1 MAPKRMAVAS
11 RWTTVLAWWLL
22 FSAVAAAAVQLPR
35 MRGKFIVDPFGAA
48 VQLPEMRGRSVVVTC
63 AAAARFLTGSYG
75 DGVEGATTVQREI
88 EDEKREIF
96 TGPNPLHH

>member
-1 MAPKRMAVAS
+1 MAPKIMAVAS

-35 MRGKFIVDPFGAA
+35 MRGKFIADPFGAA
-48 VQLPEMRGRSVVVTC
+48 VQLRGRSVVVTC
-63 AAAARFLTGSYG
+63 AAAARFLAGSYG